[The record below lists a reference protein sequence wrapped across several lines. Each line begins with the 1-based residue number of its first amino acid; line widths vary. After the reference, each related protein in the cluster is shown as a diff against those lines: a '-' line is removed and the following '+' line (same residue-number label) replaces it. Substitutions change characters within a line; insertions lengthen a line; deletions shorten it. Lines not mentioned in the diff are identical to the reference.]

1 MAGDENG
8 LRGNACSSTERG
20 KARRFLLGIPT
31 FFLALTLIN
40 LDNFVPAAR
49 SVPPAY
55 HLLPLALIITGV
67 ILQLSRPQGSERV
80 GFPRILRHTARL
92 AGLPERGAMIVLY
105 GSVILAITTSVAAL
119 VVTMGATT
127 P

>member
-1 MAGDENG
+1 MAGDDNG

-49 SVPPAY
+49 SVPLPF

-67 ILQLSRPQGSERV
+67 ILQLSRPQGSARV
-80 GFPRILRHTARL
+80 GFPRVLRHTARL

-105 GSVILAITTSVAAL
+105 GSAILAITSSVAAL
-119 VVTMGATT
+119 FVTMGATT